1 MLFVNIFAIILF
13 IHIFQRKDKTLDQET
28 RLATSKAIAETLK
41 ATKAK
46 RKTQICKVREMK
58 VIKNKL
64 SKEQAKHLRLLFL
77 EAKWFYNYMLAN
89 PSLRNDIGAKLK
101 VVSVKL
107 PDGTFEQREL
117 KHLGSQMK
125 QSIAS
130 NINQSIKALAKLKA
144 KGVQQ
149 PGALKFK
156 SQLTTIELKQYGG
169 TPKISGTH
177 RIDRELNKIF
187 IQGLR
192 SGLKVKGLEQLDE
205 LESTYGDID
214 IASAKIIDRPDGIF
228 FKIVCY
234 VVDNKDREQEC
245 VGIDMGLGKHI
256 TMSNNLS
263 FRFRLDETKM
273 LTSLQQKLSRKK
285 GALKGEAKSKNFKK
299 AKKRLNKEYKKI
311 VNKRTNAINHIIS
324 LVDLYQFVACQ
335 DEQIAGWSKEN
346 KTERNKEIYHSGMG
360 AIKSRLKSLES
371 SRVDVINKYL
381 ATTQTCSGCGNVQ
394 PIPEEERIYHCKACG
409 LEIDRDKNS
418 TLDMIIMSKFSN
430 KPVSTEYRNLMP
442 RSRMYKK
449 IENLKKV
456 PYLQIY
462 ELKEAWQLVAE

>member
-1 MLFVNIFAIILF
+1 MEKG
-13 IHIFQRKDKTLDQET
+13 QTLDKEAH
-28 RLATSKAIAETLK
+28 LAKSKAIAKTLK

-46 RKTQICKVREMK
+46 RKAQICKVREMK
-58 VIKNKL
+58 VINNKL

-89 PSLRNDIGAKLK
+89 PSLRNDTGAKIK
-101 VVSVKL
+101 SASVRL
-107 PDGTFEQREL
+107 PDGAFEEREL

-125 QSIAS
+125 QAIAFG
-130 NINQSIKALAKLKA
+130 INQNIKTLAKLRD

-156 SQLTTIELKQYGG
+156 SQLTTIELKQYGN
-169 TPKISGTH
+169 TH

-187 IQGLR
+187 IQGLKK
-192 SGLKVKGLEQLDE
+192 GLKVKGLEQLDE
-205 LESTYGDID
+205 LEATYGDID
-214 IASAKIIDRPDGIF
+214 IASAKIVDRPDGIF
-228 FKIVCY
+228 LKIVCY
-234 VVDNKDREQEC
+234 VIDNKTREQEC

-263 FRFRLDETKM
+263 FRFRIDETKM
-273 LTSLQQKLSRKK
+273 LVAIQQKLSRKK
-285 GALKGEAKSKNFKK
+285 GALKGETKSKNFKK
-299 AKKRLNKEYKKI
+299 AKERLNKEHQKI
-311 VNKRTNAINHIIS
+311 ANKRANAINHIVS
-324 LVDLYQFVACQ
+324 LIDLYQFVACQ
-335 DEQIAGWSKEN
+335 DEQIASWSKEN
-346 KTERNKEIYHSGMG
+346 QTERNKEIYHSGMG

-381 ATTQTCSGCGNVQ
+381 ATTQTCSSCGNIQ
-394 PIPEEERIYHCKACG
+394 PMLEHKRIYHCKACG
-409 LEIDRDKNS
+409 LKIDRDKNS
-418 TLDMIIMSKFSN
+418 TLDMIIMSKFSD

-442 RSRMYKK
+442 RSRIYKK

>member
-1 MLFVNIFAIILF
+1 M
-13 IHIFQRKDKTLDQET
+13 DQEVH
-28 RLATSKAIAETLK
+28 LAKSKAIAEALK

-64 SKEQAKHLRLLFL
+64 SKEQAEHLRLLFL

-89 PSLRNDIGAKLK
+89 PSLRNDTGAKLK
-101 VVSVKL
+101 SVSVKL

-130 NINQSIKALAKLKA
+130 NINQSIKTLAKLRD

-156 SQLTTIELKQYGG
+156 SQLTTIELKQYG
-169 TPKISGTH
+169 STH
-177 RIDRELNKIF
+177 RIDRKLNKFF
-187 IQGLR
+187 IQGLKK
-192 SGLKVKGLEQLDE
+192 GLKVKGLEQLDE
-205 LESTYGDID
+205 LKVTYGDID

-234 VVDNKDREQEC
+234 VIDNKEREQEC

-256 TMSNNLS
+256 SMSNNLA
-263 FRFRLDETKM
+263 FRFRLDETKK
-273 LTSLQQKLSRKK
+273 LTSIQQKLSRKK
-285 GALKGEAKSKNFKK
+285 GALKGERKSKNFKK
-299 AKKRLNKEYKKI
+299 VRKELNKEHQKI
-311 VNKRTNAINHIIS
+311 VNKRTNAINHIVS
-324 LVDLYQFVACQ
+324 LIDLYQFVACQ

-346 KTERNKEIYHSGMG
+346 RTERNKEIYHTGMG

-394 PIPEEERIYHCKACG
+394 PMPEVERIYHCKACG

-418 TLDMIIMSKFSN
+418 TLDMIIMSKFSD

-442 RSRMYKK
+442 RSRIYKK

-456 PYLQIY
+456 PYLEVY

>member
-1 MLFVNIFAIILF
+1 M
-13 IHIFQRKDKTLDQET
+13 DQEAH
-28 RLATSKAIAETLK
+28 LAKSKAIAETRK

-64 SKEQAKHLRLLFL
+64 SKEQAEHLRLLFL

-130 NINQSIKALAKLKA
+130 GINQSIKALAKLKA
-144 KGVQQ
+144 KGIQQ

-187 IQGLR
+187 IQGLKK
-192 SGLKVKGLEQLDE
+192 GLKVKGLEQLNE
-205 LESTYGDID
+205 LEAIYGDID

-234 VVDNKDREQEC
+234 VIDNKDREQEC

-256 TMSNNLS
+256 SMSNNLA
-263 FRFRLDETKM
+263 FRFRVDETKM

-299 AKKRLNKEYKKI
+299 VKKRLNKEHQKI
-311 VNKRTNAINHIIS
+311 VNKRTNAINHIVS

-381 ATTQTCSGCGNVQ
+381 ATTQTCSGCGNIQ
-394 PIPEEERIYHCKACG
+394 PMPEEQRIYHCKACG

-442 RSRMYKK
+442 RSRIYKK

-456 PYLQIY
+456 PYLEVY
-462 ELKEAWQLVAE
+462 ELKEAWQLIAK

>member
-1 MLFVNIFAIILF
+1 MEKG
-13 IHIFQRKDKTLDQET
+13 QTLDKEA
-28 RLATSKAIAETLK
+28 RLAKSKAIAETLK

-58 VIKNKL
+58 IIKNKL
-64 SKEQAKHLRLLFL
+64 SKEQAEHLRLLFL

-89 PSLRNDIGAKLK
+89 PSLRNDIGAKTK
-101 VVSVKL
+101 AVSVKL
-107 PDGTFEQREL
+107 PDGAFEQREL

-125 QSIAS
+125 QSITS
-130 NINQSIKALAKLKA
+130 NINQSIKTLAKLKA
-144 KGVQQ
+144 KCVQQ

-156 SQLTTIELKQYGG
+156 SQLTTIELKQYN
-169 TPKISGTH
+169 STH
-177 RIDRELNKIF
+177 RIDRELNKVF

-205 LESTYGDID
+205 LEATYGDID

-234 VVDNKDREQEC
+234 VIDSKEREQEC

-263 FRFRLDETKM
+263 FRFRVDETKM

-299 AKKRLNKEYKKI
+299 VKKRLNKEHQKI
-311 VNKRTNAINHIIS
+311 ANKRTNAINHITS

-346 KTERNKEIYHSGMG
+346 QTERNKEIYHTGMG

-381 ATTQTCSGCGNVQ
+381 ATTQTCSSCGNIQ
-394 PIPEEERIYHCKACG
+394 PMLEHKRIYHCKACG
-409 LEIDRDKNS
+409 LKIDRDKNS

-442 RSRMYKK
+442 RSRIYKK

>member
-1 MLFVNIFAIILF
+1 M
-13 IHIFQRKDKTLDQET
+13 DQEVY
-28 RLATSKAIAETLK
+28 LAKSKAIAEALK

-64 SKEQAKHLRLLFL
+64 SKEQAEHLRLLFL

-89 PSLRNDIGAKLK
+89 PSLRNDTGAKLK
-101 VVSVKL
+101 SVSVKL

-130 NINQSIKALAKLKA
+130 NINQSIKTLAKLRD

-156 SQLTTIELKQYGG
+156 SQLTTIELKQYG
-169 TPKISGTH
+169 STH
-177 RIDRELNKIF
+177 RIDRKLNKVF
-187 IQGLR
+187 IQGLKK
-192 SGLKVKGLEQLDE
+192 GLKVKGLEQLNE
-205 LESTYGDID
+205 LEATYGDID
-214 IASAKIIDRPDGIF
+214 IASAKIVDRSDGVF

-234 VVDNKDREQEC
+234 VIDNKEREQEC
-245 VGIDMGLGKHI
+245 IGIDMGLGKHI

-263 FRFRLDETKM
+263 FRFRLDETKI

-299 AKKRLNKEYKKI
+299 VKKRLNKEHQKI

-324 LVDLYQFVACQ
+324 LIDLYQFVACQ

-371 SRVDVINKYL
+371 SRVDVLNKYL
-381 ATTQTCSGCGNVQ
+381 ATTQTCSSCGNVQ
-394 PIPEEERIYHCKACG
+394 PMPEVERIYHCKACG

-418 TLDMIIMSKFSN
+418 TLDMIIMSKFSD

-442 RSRMYKK
+442 RSRIYKK

-456 PYLQIY
+456 PYLEVY

>member
-1 MLFVNIFAIILF
+1 MNQEA
-13 IHIFQRKDKTLDQET
+13 HIAK
-28 RLATSKAIAETLK
+28 SKAIAETLK

-64 SKEQAKHLRLLFL
+64 SKEQAEHLRLLFL

-89 PSLRNDIGAKLK
+89 PSLRNDTGAKLK

-117 KHLGSQMK
+117 KHLSGQTK

-130 NINQSIKALAKLKA
+130 GINQSIKTLAKLKA

-156 SQLTTIELKQYGG
+156 SQLTTIELKQYGY
-169 TPKISGTH
+169 TH
-177 RIDRELNKIF
+177 RINRELNQIF
-187 IQGLR
+187 IQCLKK
-192 SGLKVKGLEQLDE
+192 GLKVKGLEQLDE
-205 LESTYGDID
+205 LETTYGDID
-214 IASAKIIDRPDGIF
+214 IASAKIVDRPDGIF

-234 VVDNKDREQEC
+234 IIDNKEREQEC

-256 TMSNNLS
+256 SMSNNLA
-263 FRFRLDETKM
+263 FRFRLDETKK
-273 LTSLQQKLSRKK
+273 LISIQQKLSRKK
-285 GALKGEAKSKNFKK
+285 GALKGEKKSKNFKK
-299 AKKRLNKEYKKI
+299 VKKRLNKEHQKI

-335 DEQIAGWSKEN
+335 DEQIAAWSKEN

-394 PIPEEERIYHCKACG
+394 PMPEEERIYHCKACG
-409 LEIDRDKNS
+409 LTIDRDKNS
-418 TLDMIIMSKFSN
+418 TLDMIIMSKFSD

-442 RSRMYKK
+442 RSRIYKK

-456 PYLQIY
+456 PYLEVY
-462 ELKEAWQLVAE
+462 KLKEAWQLVAEQFTSDKSGGFFQ